1 METPA
6 NLPAK
11 APGTSVCEL
20 QQSYRAK
27 LRPTE
32 PAAVTAHLTACLA
45 LVRPVG
51 MSDADVGD
59 WLRVAAREV
68 GHLPPELLAEGCAA
82 ARRTCTHHSQ
92 IVPAI
97 IRETEQ
103 RLAIWRKIAG
113 PIVRDDILDVQERI
127 AWQPTLDEIEA
138 IKRQA
143 AENLRA

>member
-1 METPA
+1 M
-6 NLPAK
+6 
-11 APGTSVCEL
+11 

-32 PAAVTAHLTACLA
+32 PAAVTAHLTGCLA

-68 GHLPPELLAEGCAA
+68 GHLPPELLAEGCAV
-82 ARRTCTHHSQ
+82 ARRTCTHHAH
-92 IVPAI
+92 IVPTI

-103 RLAIWRKIAG
+103 RLATWHKIAG
-113 PIVRDDILDVQERI
+113 PIVRDDKPEVQDRI
-127 AWQPTLDEIEA
+127 AWQPTINELEA

-143 AENLRA
+143 TDSLRA